1 MFSLQMS
8 QTFCFFLLGLVSLLT
23 RVQQTRGFQLSGGQT
38 PACARQNINE
48 RIISPS
54 PSWIRRPVITSM
66 RAQLKKTSSELRER
80 KEGGDVEC
88 KYKGLDTSKDI
99 EIITLENTKRGILAN
114 ANVAMALTIVS
125 SLVLAPVAAHAGESE
140 AAIAG
145 FVRPILDNF
154 VNIMSLLFICRTVLS
169 WYPKT
174 DLTKFPYS
182 VAVWPTEPL
191 LVPVR
196 ELIPPAF
203 GVDISAIV
211 WVGVLSFM
219 REVLT
224 GTQGILALVE
234 KGM

>member
-1 MFSLQMS
+1 MNL
-8 QTFCFFLLGLVSLLT
+8 
-23 RVQQTRGFQLSGGQT
+23 
-38 PACARQNINE
+38 
-48 RIISPS
+48 
-54 PSWIRRPVITSM
+54 
-66 RAQLKKTSSELRER
+66 ELNLR
-80 KEGGDVEC
+80 
-88 KYKGLDTSKDI
+88 
-99 EIITLENTKRGILAN
+99 
-114 ANVAMALTIVS
+114 
-125 SLVLAPVAAHAGESE
+125 SE
-140 AAIAG
+140 AAAAS
-145 FVRPILDNF
+145 RILDNF